1 MVLVDTNIFVA
12 LMIQNTPWHGQA
24 TELFNRDLDWR
35 SEAHALVELSNVLL
49 RLVRVK
55 EIGEA
60 EALLKLREAQSQFSE
75 GLLYL
80 PHTEALS
87 IAFHHHCSAYDARFL
102 GAARALGI
110 KLTTEDARLR
120 KAAPK
125 LTQSLVEALATA

>member
-12 LMIQNTPWHGQA
+12 LMIQNIPWHGQA
-24 TELFNRDLDWR
+24 AELFNRELDWR

-60 EALLKLREAQSQFSE
+60 EAMLKLREAQSQFSE

-87 IAFHHHCSAYDARFL
+87 IALHHQCSAYDARFL
-102 GAARALGI
+102 GAARELGV
-110 KLTTEDARLR
+110 KLTTEDTRLR
-120 KAAPK
+120 KAAPE
-125 LTQSLVEALATA
+125 LTQSLTEALATA

>member
-1 MVLVDTNIFVA
+1 MVLVDTNVFVA
-12 LMIQNTPWHGQA
+12 LMIQNTPWNGQA
-24 TELFNRDLDWR
+24 TELFSRDPDWR

-60 EALLKLREAQSQFSE
+60 EALSKLREAQSQFSE

-87 IAFHHHCSAYDARFL
+87 IALHLHCSAYDARFL
-102 GAARALGI
+102 GAARELGV
-110 KLTTEDARLR
+110 KLTTEDTKLR
-120 KAAPK
+120 KAAPE
-125 LTQSLVEALATA
+125 LTQSLAEALAAA